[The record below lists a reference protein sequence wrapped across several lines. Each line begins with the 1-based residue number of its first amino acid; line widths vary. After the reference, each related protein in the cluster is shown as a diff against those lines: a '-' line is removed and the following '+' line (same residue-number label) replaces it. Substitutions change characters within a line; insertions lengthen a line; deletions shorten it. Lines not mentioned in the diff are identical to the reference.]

1 MIMNNNLHQLDI
13 KTPAIDTVLNNFKN
27 RRLCHDDSNDITN
40 NSLTNISKPQTVSL
54 NESLTNINKSELL
67 TNINTS
73 KSLTFNELSI
83 SKQARYILF
92 NDNTNNKLLKSM
104 IKRYDRMFLKFN
116 KQKDYEDVKDIAR
129 TYMNLA
135 NNNDIN
141 TIMTMMTNDT
151 VCYGN
156 EGIENVEKG
165 MIAFHNSL
173 IKPFWKINDLNI
185 VTSDQLFHIDNF
197 KNSHIC
203 NRKDLIHI
211 EVNFTRYWVVN
222 DMVEIANAIEI
233 ISVNNDKK
241 IASILYSQ
249 LPIKAPSS
257 ADNKYPDEYT
267 GIIEL
272 SNHKTNIVSDNESNG
287 SGSNNNNEWY
297 EYFNEQGNSYYH
309 NICTNE
315 SAWED
320 PTTFLQNVHVYKQ
333 YQDEQENWYFHC
345 IETGVSLWVE

>member
-1 MIMNNNLHQLDI
+1 
-13 KTPAIDTVLNNFKN
+13 
-27 RRLCHDDSNDITN
+27 
-40 NSLTNISKPQTVSL
+40 
-54 NESLTNINKSELL
+54 
-67 TNINTS
+67 
-73 KSLTFNELSI
+73 
-83 SKQARYILF
+83 
-92 NDNTNNKLLKSM
+92 
-104 IKRYDRMFLKFN
+104 
-116 KQKDYEDVKDIAR
+116 
-129 TYMNLA
+129 MNLA

-156 EGIENVEKG
+156 MGIENVEKG

-173 IKPFWKINDLNI
+173 VKPFWKINDLNI
-185 VTSDQLFHIDNF
+185 YVTPDQLIHIDNF

-211 EVNFTRYWVVN
+211 EVNFTRFWMIN

-241 IASILYSQ
+241 IVSILYSQ

-257 ADNKYPDEYT
+257 PDNKYPDEYT

-272 SNHKTNIVSDNESNG
+272 SKHKTKIKTKTNIVSDDESSSSSSSSS
-287 SGSNNNNEWY
+287 SGSTNNLQEWY
-297 EYFNEQGNSYYH
+297 EYFDDQGIAYYH
-309 NICTNE
+309 NIVTME
-315 SAWED
+315 SVWDA
-320 PTTFLQNVHVYKQ
+320 PTGDNVHVYKQ
-333 YQDEQENWYFHC
+333 YQDDQQNWYFYC

>member
-1 MIMNNNLHQLDI
+1 
-13 KTPAIDTVLNNFKN
+13 
-27 RRLCHDDSNDITN
+27 
-40 NSLTNISKPQTVSL
+40 
-54 NESLTNINKSELL
+54 
-67 TNINTS
+67 
-73 KSLTFNELSI
+73 
-83 SKQARYILF
+83 
-92 NDNTNNKLLKSM
+92 M
-104 IKRYDRMFLKFN
+104 IKRYDHMFSKFH
-116 KQKDYEDVKDIAR
+116 KQKDKDKDNEDIKDIAR
-129 TYMNLA
+129 IYMNLA

-151 VCYGN
+151 ACYGN
-156 EGIENVEKG
+156 IGIENVEKG

-185 VTSDQLFHIDNF
+185 VTSNQLFHIDNF

-211 EVNFTRYWVVN
+211 EVNFTRYWMVN

-241 IASILYSQ
+241 IVSILYSQ

-272 SNHKTNIVSDNESNG
+272 VNHKTNIVSDDESNG
-287 SGSNNNNEWY
+287 SGNNNNNEWY
-297 EYFNEQGNSYYH
+297 EYFNEQGIPYYH
-309 NICTNE
+309 NIVTNE
-315 SAWED
+315 SVWDD
-320 PTTFLQNVHVYKQ
+320 PTTLQNVHVYKQ
-333 YQDEQENWYFHC
+333 YQDEQGNWYFHC
-345 IETGVSLWVE
+345 IENGHSIWVE